1 MDKAVN
7 DIINALGGTGNLANL
22 LGVNPSAVSNYR
34 RKGFPARLHL
44 KIIALC
50 EEYSIPI
57 KDNLFG
63 GAKISLRAIKKTTT
77 ESLANTSHSI
87 LNNLSSDNYE
97 IIDPPIL
104 VSADKV
110 LDRLGESIADKLYIF
125 SQHDGVRVC
134 LRPDLT
140 IPTCLYYLDHGYT
153 GEKKLFSYF
162 GKVFQFHGEDS
173 NEAFEYSQAGIESIG
188 DKDKINSDVEVFYKI
203 SNALQKEGL
212 KNYNTYFG
220 DVSLFREFI
229 KVLDIA
235 DLWKEKL
242 LEKFWNDNE
251 FKDLLVTISNKKKLS
266 DDFSRK
272 IYSLDKESAEDL
284 VRGTINAVEESSY
297 AGRSV
302 EEITDRLRQKGEEF
316 SIDPLSST
324 TEKLIR
330 EFLSISDQPLKALDK
345 LKKLCKS
352 LDGSLLEKIEE
363 TVARFEKIQNLGV
376 NFNKAIFSP
385 EKGRDVEYYTGFLFD
400 FVGKNNSEN
409 LYIGGGGRYD
419 GLIKSLG
426 SKLSIPAVGAALN
439 MKRVERFSN
448 LESLR

>member
-1 MDKAVN
+1 MDKSVN

-34 RKGFPARLHL
+34 RKGFPARVHL

-57 KDNLFG
+57 KDNLFSD
-63 GAKISLRAIKKTTT
+63 AKISLRKIKKNTS
-77 ESLANTSHSI
+77 ESLTKTSHSI
-87 LNNLSSDNYE
+87 LNNLSLNNYE
-97 IIDPPIL
+97 MIDPPIL

-140 IPTCLYYLDHGYT
+140 IPTCLYYLDQGYT

-203 SNALQKEGL
+203 SNALQEEGL

-235 DLWKEKL
+235 DLWKDKL

-251 FKDLLVTISNKKKLS
+251 FKELLIKLSKKKKLS

-272 IYSLDKESAEDL
+272 IFSIDKKSAEEL
-284 VRGTINAVEESSY
+284 VRGTINVADKSSY

-316 SIDPLSST
+316 SIEPLSSAS
-324 TEKLIR
+324 EKLIR

-352 LDGSLLEKIEE
+352 LDRSLLEKIEE
-363 TVARFEKIQNLGV
+363 TVARFEKIHNLGV

-400 FVGKNNSEN
+400 FVGKNNSES

-439 MKRVERFSN
+439 MKRVERFSY

>member
-1 MDKAVN
+1 MDKSVN

-22 LGVNPSAVSNYR
+22 LGINPSAVSNYR
-34 RKGFPARLHL
+34 RKGFPARVHL

-57 KDNLFG
+57 KDNLFSD
-63 GAKISLRAIKKTTT
+63 AKISLRKIKKNTS
-77 ESLANTSHSI
+77 ESLTKTSHSI
-87 LNNLSSDNYE
+87 LNNLSLNNYE
-97 IIDPPIL
+97 MIDPPIL

-140 IPTCLYYLDHGYT
+140 IPTCLYYLDQGYT

-203 SNALQKEGL
+203 YNALQEEGL

-235 DLWKEKL
+235 DLWKDKL

-251 FKDLLVTISNKKKLS
+251 FKELLIKLSKKKKLS

-272 IYSLDKESAEDL
+272 IFSIDKKSAEEL
-284 VRGTINAVEESSY
+284 VRGTINVADKSSY

-316 SIDPLSST
+316 SIEPLSSAS
-324 TEKLIR
+324 EKLIR

-352 LDGSLLEKIEE
+352 LDRSLLEKIEE
-363 TVARFEKIQNLGV
+363 TVARFEKIHNLGV

-400 FVGKNNSEN
+400 FVGKNNSES

-439 MKRVERFSN
+439 MKRVERFSY

>member
-1 MDKAVN
+1 MDKSVN

-22 LGVNPSAVSNYR
+22 LGINPSAVSNYR
-34 RKGFPARLHL
+34 RKGFPARVHL

-57 KDNLFG
+57 KDNLFSD
-63 GAKISLRAIKKTTT
+63 AKISLRKIKKNTS
-77 ESLANTSHSI
+77 ESLTKTSHSI
-87 LNNLSSDNYE
+87 LNNLSLNNYE
-97 IIDPPIL
+97 MIDPPIL

-140 IPTCLYYLDHGYT
+140 IPTCLYYLDQGYT

-203 SNALQKEGL
+203 SNALQEEGL

-235 DLWKEKL
+235 DLWKDKL

-251 FKDLLVTISNKKKLS
+251 FKELLIKLSKKKKLS

-272 IYSLDKESAEDL
+272 IFSIDKKSAEEL
-284 VRGTINAVEESSY
+284 VRGTINVADKSSY

-316 SIDPLSST
+316 SIEPLSSAS
-324 TEKLIR
+324 EKLIR

-352 LDGSLLEKIEE
+352 LDRSLLEKIEE
-363 TVARFEKIQNLGV
+363 TVARFEKIHNLGV

-400 FVGKNNSEN
+400 FVGKNNSES

-439 MKRVERFSN
+439 MKRVERFSY